1 MTVQF
6 FDEAEQE
13 QLASDDHEAW
23 RAVCG
28 ILLSIVTVGV
38 GIMVL
43 ALTVI
48 MW

>member
-1 MTVQF
+1 MSVEYF
-6 FDEAEQE
+6 GKVEQE

-38 GIMVL
+38 GIAII
-43 ALTVI
+43 ALLVI
-48 MW
+48 L